1 MIKKFII
8 LTIKLIDR
16 ILIIFFV
23 ICFIFIMICL

>member
-1 MIKKFII
+1 MIKKLII